1 VKVLMIVRRRRC
13 ELIKCRYLN
22 ADIEAWP
29 ASATTLNVIEVY
41 CFLLE

>member
-1 VKVLMIVRRRRC
+1 VKVLMIVRRGC